1 MVHRRAFT
9 FPIDGAMTQRGLL
22 ALTTAALL
30 ALATVRTI
38 TAPSVAEHPALAQL
52 ASRWE
57 PELYAELGA
66 VGPALFDPTLRT
78 PCVADKGGL
87 VRCVPGAFLIGNW
100 QSNSK
105 GLGAAIG
112 AHPDIMG
119 VGNDRCFQ
127 TWTDDK
133 GGRRWLRQ
141 TAPAGFD
148 ARRQLLAALGC
159 VTMLTF
165 YPGFAGRFHKFWEK
179 EYWPCKAKCVR
190 EKACEKTYYQ
200 REMWPCKQ
208 AALAAH
214 DRAALLPTTASTP
227 ALNVTPPYLLRAFY
241 GARVKLVAC
250 VRSPIDRLRHAFY
263 THPHY
268 AKKYGQGAAGLHA
281 YAMEQ
286 RAGWQACVQSYGAR
300 RCAIHFE
307 QLGAAQDGVF
317 FHADQLIRGM
327 YAPFVADFLGAFP
340 ESQLL
345 VVRTEDFIDKRQ
357 PLLNRIWRH
366 LGVEPLDFENGSV
379 PPALVRVQRRLP
391 TDYWTWTKHKGP
403 ILPET
408 TLVLKELYRPFN
420 QELREMLAKEGTSC
434 RGAAGDALAMN
445 DAPPCDVFLWE
456 PEVD

>member
-1 MVHRRAFT
+1 MPNTARVENFRWMR
-9 FPIDGAMTQRGLL
+9 RGLL
-22 ALTTAALL
+22 TLTTV
-30 ALATVRTI
+30 ATFRA
-38 TAPSVAEHPALAQL
+38 APSVTEHPALAQL
-52 ASRWE
+52 ASQWE

-66 VGPALFDPTLRT
+66 VGPAQFDPTFLT

-87 VRCVPGAFLIGNW
+87 VRCVPGALLIGNW

-112 AHPDIMG
+112 AHPDIKG
-119 VGNDRCFQ
+119 VSNDKCFQ

-141 TAPAGFD
+141 AAPAGFD

-179 EYWPCKAKCVR
+179 VYWPCKAKCVR
-190 EKACEKTYYQ
+190 EKACEKSYYQ

-214 DRAALLPTTASTP
+214 DRAVLLPTTASTP

-241 GARVKLVAC
+241 GARLKLLAC

-268 AKKYGQGAAGLHA
+268 AKRYGQGAAGLHA
-281 YAMEQ
+281 YVMEQ
-286 RAGWQACVQSYGAR
+286 RAGWQACVRSYGAK

-391 TDYWTWTKHKGP
+391 TDYWTWTKQKGP

-420 QELREMLAKEGTSC
+420 QELRAMLAKEGTSC